1 MLTYGAGDL
10 ISGGDIT
17 SIDLKTGSHPAC
29 SPPAKVQGTLIY
41 KNGQPLH
48 QAEQRYTREGETEG
62 GREQVIGCMRS
73 ERM

>member
-1 MLTYGAGDL
+1 MLTYGPGDL

-17 SIDLKTGSHPAC
+17 SIDLESGSHPSC

-48 QAEQRYTREGETEG
+48 QAEQR
-62 GREQVIGCMRS
+62 
-73 ERM
+73 

>member
-1 MLTYGAGDL
+1 MVVFTVTFFLLFHCVFQVMLTYGAGDL

-17 SIDLKTGSHPAC
+17 SIDLEAGSRPAC

-48 QAEQRYTREGETEG
+48 QAEQR
-62 GREQVIGCMRS
+62 
-73 ERM
+73 